1 MAATTLTFFDYL
13 TPLVRSGKKT
23 ITIRDETENN
33 YRIGSQVEVRSLE
46 TAQKICKVKIESIV
60 PIEFD
65 GINEFHAQ
73 QEAMPLQE
81 LKTLIKSIYPN
92 TNSLFVIKYTLVP

>member
-33 YRIGSQVEVRSLE
+33 YRIGSQVEVLSLE
-46 TAQKICKVKIESIV
+46 TAQKICKVEIESV
-60 PIEFD
+60 NPIDFD
-65 GINEFHAQ
+65 DINEFHAQ
-73 QEAMPLQE
+73 QEAMSLPE
-81 LKTLIKSIYPN
+81 LKTLIKSIYPD
-92 TNSLFVIKYTLVP
+92 TDTLFVIKYTLVS